1 MDAAARL
8 SVTAA
13 LTMLISAG
21 LLAQSGWWPL
31 LALAPAA
38 VAAAAYLG
46 AVQAA
51 LAYGESVHSAFDLH
65 RFDLLKALRL
75 ALPANREAEITLHTS
90 LCNEWRQGLPFRPTY
105 RRPEP

>member
-1 MDAAARL
+1 MRRAA
-8 SVTAA
+8 
-13 LTMLISAG
+13 
-21 LLAQSGWWPL
+21 L

-38 VAAAAYLG
+38 VAAAACLG

-65 RFDLLKALRL
+65 RFDPLKALHL
-75 ALPANREAEITLHTS
+75 PLPANQEAEITLHTS

-105 RRPEP
+105 RHPEP